1 MYWVD
6 VRWSLGVCCRG
17 CVVGLEEEGLNGD
30 FGGCLL
36 GRLGLCMDGDVYAGG
51 KRGRR
56 ASRHGVQGE
65 GSLDYR
71 I

>member
-1 MYWVD
+1 MV
-6 VRWSLGVCCRG
+6 GVAEG
-17 CVVGLEEEGLNGD
+17 GLNGD